1 MNAVTGS
8 GETLHQSF
16 LFKESEGIMP
26 KRGNG
31 EGSIYRRKEDGKW
44 VASLTL
50 ENGKRK
56 VFYGKTRKEVKE
68 KLTTALHEQQQG
80 TLVTAGPQ
88 TVEQYLTD
96 WLENTHKRLVRPRTY
111 ERYREAVYQH
121 LIPALGHYQLQKL
134 AVQHMQTFYTQKEN
148 EGLAPAT
155 IIYYHSVLHNALNVA
170 VKRGLIARNV
180 CDLASPPRRV
190 RHEIQPLTA
199 EQAQNLLVA
208 LHGHRWEALYTL
220 ALATGLRRGEIL
232 GLKWQD
238 INFAAGTLQVRRIL
252 SRVPTL
258 AANREHVYVEAE
270 PKTKQSRRSVV
281 IAPLALQSLVQ
292 HRTRQLEARQQAGL
306 AWQDHDYVFCTSI
319 GTHLN
324 PNHVVE
330 ELKKLLHKAG
340 LPDIRFHDLRHSA
353 ATLLLT
359 AKIHP
364 KVVQEILGHTQIS
377 TTMDIYS
384 HVLPGLQEDAMGKL
398 HDVLSKRDEDDD
410 EGMAGAGVR
419 SKPKR

>member
-1 MNAVTGS
+1 
-8 GETLHQSF
+8 
-16 LFKESEGIMP
+16 MP